1 MTIHYADDNFAN
13 PTAAVTRVYLSHGRF
28 EQRRGQTYN
37 VHLGSQDGE
46 LIVRNAF
53 DPEFAACRVLL
64 ARGLTGKLEVWRP
77 GSAFASLIIRDIAK
91 GAQLTIREDA
101 KRGPCTVKHRPR
113 FEPDSVEQATLVAK
127 HTDFGMAGIGS

>member
-1 MTIHYADDNFAN
+1 MTIHYANDGFAK
-13 PTAAVTRVYLSHGRF
+13 PTPVVTRVYLSYGRF
-28 EQRRGQTYN
+28 ERHRGQTYN
-37 VHLGSQDGE
+37 VHLGSLDGE

-101 KRGPCTVKHRPR
+101 KRGPCTVKYRPR
-113 FEPDSVEQATLVAK
+113 FSPEEVVEEEARIPADTIA
-127 HTDFGMAGIGS
+127 